1 MLKQEPLKTTV
12 WRADKAAAERA
23 TASLLAITYQGSGQ
37 RACRRQETAAGWQ
50 VLMPLLTAGGKK
62 EFCVC
67 LQYAN
72 AGPGPRARFRQ
83 GLITA

>member
-12 WRADKAAAERA
+12 LRADKAAAERA
-23 TASLLAITYQGSGQ
+23 TASLLAITYQESGQ
-37 RACRRQETAAGWQ
+37 RVCRRQETAAGWQ
-50 VLMPLLTAGGKK
+50 VLMPMLTAAGKK

-72 AGPGPRARFRQ
+72 AGPGPRVSYDPRVVV
-83 GLITA
+83 I